1 MHALP
6 GDHAPGFPDVSMP
19 MTAQQTINSLLASPA
34 TSSWLKSALQRA
46 LERDPVDAANDAELL
61 ASLLAARFDE
71 QHSQTPGQG
80 MS

>member
-1 MHALP
+1 
-6 GDHAPGFPDVSMP
+6 
-19 MTAQQTINSLLASPA
+19 MTAQQTIDSLLVSPA
-34 TSSWLKSALQRA
+34 TSSWLKSALQGA